1 MYHLQVILSYTA
13 QTNRRAGEKVRG
25 IALLRCPRAVLSFF
39 QLPLDIT
46 QLLLQDSP
54 AYISE
59 FDPRCRHTGRL
70 ERRVFAS
77 DCCQGSHWCI
87 LAMKTICSI
96 YRHNRI
102 APLGDN
108 ISTALSLNDLKGLPA
123 LFTGVSCLFFTVL
136 CWFAVTPT
144 PFKETIAQCEA
155 AFLPLCANQRAANVG
170 FVIPLKLKSLF
181 FVIN

>member
-39 QLPLDIT
+39 RLPLDIT

-87 LAMKTICSI
+87 LVMKTIRNI

-108 ISTALSLNDLKGLPA
+108 ISTALHLNDLKGLPA
-123 LFTGVSCLFFTVL
+123 LFTGVSCLFSPS
-136 CWFAVTPT
+136 FAGLQSRRHLLKKQLPSAQLLSSRFVPT
-144 PFKETIAQCEA
+144 SR
-155 AFLPLCANQRAANVG
+155 PLMLA
-170 FVIPLKLKSLF
+170 L
-181 FVIN
+181 